1 MKKIVNELICDIAQA
16 CADNWSD
23 AKQIELADQ
32 VKRICRRGIEHA
44 ARIRREAMIALP
56 NDASTPEIK
65 GELIYEYDK
74 P

>member
-1 MKKIVNELICDIAQA
+1 MKKIVNELIADMAQA

-32 VKRICRRGIEHA
+32 VQRICRRGIEH

-65 GELIYEYDK
+65 GELIYEYDNK
-74 P
+74 

>member
-1 MKKIVNELICDIAQA
+1 MKKIVNELIADIAQA

-32 VKRICRRGIEHA
+32 VQRICRRGIEQ

-56 NDASTPEIK
+56 NYASTPEIK

-74 P
+74 Q

>member
-1 MKKIVNELICDIAQA
+1 MKKIVNELIADMAQA

-32 VKRICRRGIEHA
+32 VKRICRRGIEQ

-56 NDASTPEIK
+56 DDASTPEIK
-65 GELIYEYDK
+65 GELTYEYDK

>member
-1 MKKIVNELICDIAQA
+1 MKKIVNELIADMAQA

-32 VKRICRRGIEHA
+32 VQRICRRGIEQ

-56 NDASTPEIK
+56 NDASTQEIK

-74 P
+74 Q

>member
-1 MKKIVNELICDIAQA
+1 MKKIVNELIADMAQA

-32 VKRICRRGIEHA
+32 VQRICRRGIEQ

-74 P
+74 Q

>member
-1 MKKIVNELICDIAQA
+1 MKKIVNELIADISQA

-32 VKRICRRGIEHA
+32 VQRICRRGIEQ
-44 ARIRREAMIALP
+44 ARIRREAMIFP
-56 NDASTPEIK
+56 CPMTPARQRSR

-74 P
+74 Q

>member
-1 MKKIVNELICDIAQA
+1 MKKIVNELIADIAQA

-32 VKRICRRGIEHA
+32 VQRICRRGIEQ

-56 NDASTPEIK
+56 NDAST
-65 GELIYEYDK
+65 GELIYDYDK
-74 P
+74 Q

>member
-1 MKKIVNELICDIAQA
+1 MKKIVNELIADMAQA

-32 VKRICRRGIEHA
+32 VQRICRRGIEQ

>member
-1 MKKIVNELICDIAQA
+1 MKKIVNELIADMAQA

-32 VKRICRRGIEHA
+32 VKRICRRGIEQ
-44 ARIRREAMIALP
+44 ARIRRETMIALP
-56 NDASTPEIK
+56 DDASKLIAST

-74 P
+74 Q